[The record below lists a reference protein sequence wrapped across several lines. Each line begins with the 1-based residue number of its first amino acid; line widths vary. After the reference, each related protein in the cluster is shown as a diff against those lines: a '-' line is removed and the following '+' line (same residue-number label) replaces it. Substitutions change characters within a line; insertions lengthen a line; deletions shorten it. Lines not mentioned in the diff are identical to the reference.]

1 MVGRTAWPVNRTVLM
16 QSLGAS
22 SCVFRKTVK
31 YLIIPVKN
39 ISTSHRAAV
48 SAVSGLWRWLC
59 DTMLAIYWQELPVC
73 AAASTWIGVLIS
85 RALPLLA
92 VFLIN
97 VTSPLIPQLLP
108 VSVMLKVFKMRQLKN
123 WIIVLYKKWSFLG
136 MRHSEALQKRLSS
149 CWACGDTWWPI
160 WGAGW
165 PGRGVPAQ
173 LQMLYLESGSGMRR
187 VLCRNAVISEN
198 ILFGAVLAFR
208 SFANPC
214 HCSEESSPELA
225 YLHGFAV
232 WIARVVKL
240 SAQVV
245 TGYFNP

>member
-1 MVGRTAWPVNRTVLM
+1 
-16 QSLGAS
+16 
-22 SCVFRKTVK
+22 
-31 YLIIPVKN
+31 
-39 ISTSHRAAV
+39 
-48 SAVSGLWRWLC
+48 
-59 DTMLAIYWQELPVC
+59 MLAIYWQELPVC
-73 AAASTWIGVLIS
+73 AAASTWISVLTR

-123 WIIVLYKKWSFLG
+123 WIIVPYKKWSFLG
-136 MRHSEALQKRLSS
+136 MRHSEALQKGLSS
-149 CWACGDTWWPI
+149 CWACGDTWWPV
-160 WGAGW
+160 WGAGC
-165 PGRGVPAQ
+165 PGRGVQAQ
-173 LQMLYLESGSGMRR
+173 LQVLYLESGGGTRR
-187 VLCRNAVISEN
+187 VPCRNAVISEN

-208 SFANPC
+208 AFAKPC

-225 YLHGFAV
+225 FLHGFAV

-245 TGYFNP
+245 MGYLNP